1 MLKTMIAGKLTE
13 HKIQPN
19 QGGYEFCHI
28 VTGEQK
34 AYKCFTWFAD
44 NANGRW
50 AWQHTPWRSENKQ
63 EYLIFLDDEKD
74 IMLFKLKY

>member
-13 HKIQPN
+13 HKIKSN
-19 QGGYEFCHI
+19 ESGYRFCNI
-28 VTGEQK
+28 VSGEQK

-44 NANGRW
+44 NATGRW

-74 IMLFKLKY
+74 IMVFKLKY